1 MAQFFFVPCIVIA
14 GLFVLLL
21 RYVFVRIGKEVSLYR
36 MFSKNDELR
45 ALMAKDAKRFHISIV
60 YLMTYMTRSD
70 SDRIQFDKLDMIVK
84 YVRDVCPQEYQE
96 DAMNALEYLTHR
108 EKGSGKNK
116 KSRSVIDV
124 EAFKRGGYC
133 FLGDDED
140 GFHYKHDLHGTKL
153 AEELGCYLTEDDR
166 LYVMN
171 LLFRLAAA
179 DNTITVKGK
188 KSEANLLY
196 KLCVKGLKIK
206 KEEFQGQLDAFAQ
219 GTVNNWYSSHFADKA
234 DKYPSVDVFA
244 DIFRCESCSFAFSE
258 KKVIV
263 TSCLKSVSSAL
274 FICVV
279 VFSAFGLVFF
289 SLVEDLMCKFIHPD
303 YAIGFLVFWILSF
316 IIVHYIP
323 VPESSM
329 LPVLRTKEENS
340 VQLRGII
347 ASLTVALP
355 MVFALY
361 FLLTN
366 TLFLVA
372 NRLFSTDTVEVV
384 TPVKEVFTTT
394 GGGKHKKTYYH
405 VRFAPVSVFDK
416 KTDKKPKQLTAP
428 NAICLEALRHL
439 SGRSIWKV
447 ENTETLTDVKVSY
460 YDYSNAIGKDVKLYF
475 RVGYYGAI
483 YYDTYSLGNYSQ
495 NSNKLWYEE
504 ETEEGDSAGF

>member
-1 MAQFFFVPCIVIA
+1 MEQFFFVICIVA
-14 GLFVLLL
+14 VVLLVCLSHYLFV
-21 RYVFVRIGKEVSLYR
+21 RVGREVSLYR
-36 MFSKNDELR
+36 MFSKNGDLR

-108 EKGSGKNK
+108 EKGSGKKK
-116 KSRSVIDV
+116 KSRSVVDV
-124 EAFKRGGYC
+124 EAFKRGENC

-219 GTVNNWYSSHFADKA
+219 GTINNWYSSHFADKA

-258 KKVIV
+258 KRVTV
-263 TSCLKSVSSAL
+263 TSCLTSVLSAM
-274 FICVV
+274 
-279 VFSAFGLVFF
+279 GLGVGA
-289 SLVEDLMCKFIHPD
+289 SLVLSVIYVIYVDDLMCEF
-303 YAIGFLVFWILSF
+303 LSF
-316 IIVHYIP
+316 YYLLGALAFLILAGFIVSKIS
-323 VPESSM
+323 VPESSVI
-329 LPVLRTKEENS
+329 PVLRTKEENS
-340 VQLRGII
+340 IQRKGIVWSI
-347 ASLTVALP
+347 VLGLP
-355 MVFALY
+355 MVIVCWL
-361 FLLTN
+361 LLTN
-366 TLFLVA
+366 VLFLMA
-372 NRLFSTDTVEVV
+372 NEWFGTETIEVV
-384 TPVKEVFTTT
+384 TPVNSTYTTT
-394 GGGKHKKTYYH
+394 GGGKNKKTHYH
-405 VRFAPVSVFDK
+405 IKFSPVSVYDK
-416 KTDKKPKQLTAP
+416 KIEGKKPKQLSAP
-428 NAICLEALRHL
+428 NAICLKVVRHL
-439 SGRSIWKV
+439 AGRSIWKV
-447 ENTETLTDVKVSY
+447 KNTKLLESAEVSHSD
-460 YDYSNAIGKDVKLYF
+460 YDEALGKNVRLYF
-475 RVGYYGAI
+475 GVGYYGAI
-483 YYDTYSLGNYSQ
+483 YYDTYRLESD
-495 NSNKLWYEE
+495 NSPNRLW
-504 ETEEGDSAGF
+504 